1 MSSYKTALDIVQSTE
16 DSVPM
21 LVDDLLPQKGLA
33 AIAGESDSGK
43 STWLRQLGLSVSI
56 GEETF
61 LGRTLNTVH
70 NRVLY
75 VSTEDAIENIGPGLK
90 VQVEILSDLEDEAL
104 SNYYFLDDLSEFQNT
119 IRELSED
126 QRFDLII
133 IDCFSDFIKK
143 DMNSA
148 TEVRNT
154 LSYLNRISNK
164 LDCLILVLHHV
175 RKSAIDNQSASKSDI
190 LGSTGF
196 EGKMR
201 AVLMLING
209 MNEYQKRL
217 RIVKANY
224 LDPAVKQRDLVLKFQ
239 NRVFE
244 LIGDSQVQNID
255 PVAERNDKA
264 IEIIESFLPRI
275 EQGEMIK
282 DLFDE
287 AKKQGY
293 PFGKSKFYEQIKEMS
308 DN

>member
-1 MSSYKTALDIVQSTE
+1 MSSYKNALDIVQSTE

-21 LVDDLLPQKGLA
+21 LVENLLPKKGLA

-56 GEETF
+56 DEEEF
-61 LGRTLNTVH
+61 LGRKLNSVH

-90 VQVEILSDLEDEAL
+90 VQVEVLSDLEEEAL
-104 SNYYFLDDLSEFQNT
+104 KNYYFLDDLSEFQNT
-119 IRELSED
+119 ISELTDD
-126 QRFDLII
+126 QSFDLII
-133 IDCFSDFIKK
+133 IDCFSDFIKR

-154 LSYLNRISNK
+154 LSKLNRISNK
-164 LDCLILVLHHV
+164 LECLILVLHHV
-175 RKSAIDNQSASKSDI
+175 RKSAIDNRSASKSDI

-209 MNEYQKRL
+209 VDEYQKRL

-224 LDPAVKQRDLVLKFQ
+224 LEPAVKKRDLVLKFQ

-244 LIGDSQVQNID
+244 LIGDAQVQNID
-255 PVAERNDKA
+255 PVAERSDKA
-264 IEIIESFLPRI
+264 IEIIENILPRI
-275 EQGEMIK
+275 EQGELIK
-282 DLFDE
+282 DVFDE

-293 PFGKSKFYEQIKEMS
+293 PFGKSKFYEQVKEMKDS
-308 DN
+308 